1 MKLSKELEEEIDKAI
16 KEYEEA
22 KRENKVVFYT
32 EEEAFKIMFGENYI
46 GSIGYIILLTLRG
59 KLAKFVIIFFMN

>member
-16 KEYEEA
+16 QEYEEA

-32 EEEAFKIMFGENYI
+32 EEEAFKIMFGENYV
-46 GSIGYIILLTLRG
+46 G
-59 KLAKFVIIFFMN
+59 KKV